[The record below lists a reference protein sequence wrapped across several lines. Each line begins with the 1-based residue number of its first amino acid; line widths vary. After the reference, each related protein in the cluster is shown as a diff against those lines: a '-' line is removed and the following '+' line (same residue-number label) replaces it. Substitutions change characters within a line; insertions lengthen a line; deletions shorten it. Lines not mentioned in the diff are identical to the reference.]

1 MVSDNSGEHQNRMEK
16 HASQA
21 LMNMNTLRS
30 ACTGSLQMAG
40 STLLDVILHVKETET
55 NTIPSSRGA
64 VFIMTDFNEQTAL
77 EGLRK
82 LDSQSV
88 GTVYDRYFPEVYRY
102 VRYRVGDE
110 NIAEDIASDVFVR
123 LLEAC
128 RKKQSPQSNLRGWLI
143 ATASNAVN
151 DHHRRNYR
159 RPMDALSETMPDA
172 SPSIHSEVD
181 SREKQ
186 RLVQGA
192 LAQLTLEQQHVIA
205 LRFGQGYS
213 LEETAA
219 FLNKN
224 INAVKALQFR
234 ALASLQRQIG
244 EVNYE

>member
-1 MVSDNSGEHQNRMEK
+1 
-16 HASQA
+16 
-21 LMNMNTLRS
+21 MNMNLLPPV
-30 ACTGSLQMAG
+30 CTGILKSAG
-40 STLLDVILHVKETET
+40 PRLLNDILYVKESEFT
-55 NTIPSSRGA
+55 TIPRWRGSA
-64 VFIMTDFNEQTAL
+64 YLMTDFDERTVL
-77 EGLRK
+77 ESLRK
-82 LDSQSV
+82 LDSQSI

-110 NIAEDIASDVFVR
+110 TVAEDIASDVFVR
-123 LLEAC
+123 LLEASQ
-128 RKKQSPQSNLRGWLI
+128 KKQGPQSNLRGWLI

-159 RPMDALSETMPDA
+159 RPVEALSETMPDA
-172 SPSIHSEVD
+172 APGIPTQLD
-181 SREKQ
+181 AREQQ

-192 LAQLTLEQQHVIA
+192 LSQLTSEQQHVLA

-219 FLNKN
+219 ILEKN

-244 EVNYE
+244 EVSYE